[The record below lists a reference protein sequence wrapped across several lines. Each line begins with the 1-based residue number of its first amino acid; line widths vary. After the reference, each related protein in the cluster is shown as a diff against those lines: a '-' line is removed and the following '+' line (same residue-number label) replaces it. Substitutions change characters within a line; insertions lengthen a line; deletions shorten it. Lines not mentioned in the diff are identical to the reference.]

1 MNIGKFVAVLLLA
14 ALTAARLQLDLQ
26 ETVDSMYLEERHIY
40 LGEFPACIAPDIS
53 GVRRLL
59 RFGSKIDNMASVTA
73 LRDEAPAL
81 HYDIDGLTGD
91 IQLTCLRDSRCVVNS
106 PTYYTCT
113 PSAVSPNCSS
123 IMPSVAACHWIDIS
137 TLNITEFV
145 VNLSLENESY
155 TFPVNTD
162 SLRGPESESKKIATA
177 ISLMLLSNLVIIF
190 LPYAMYR
197 ETKSENKDK
206 TI

>member
-1 MNIGKFVAVLLLA
+1 
-14 ALTAARLQLDLQ
+14 
-26 ETVDSMYLEERHIY
+26 
-40 LGEFPACIAPDIS
+40 
-53 GVRRLL
+53 
-59 RFGSKIDNMASVTA
+59 
-73 LRDEAPAL
+73 
-81 HYDIDGLTGD
+81 
-91 IQLTCLRDSRCVVNS
+91 
-106 PTYYTCT
+106 
-113 PSAVSPNCSS
+113 
-123 IMPSVAACHWIDIS
+123 MPSVAACHWIDIS